1 MSRELGTRR
10 LFCVMMLVISLVTPA
25 LAERGHHAVTL
36 GATRSVA
43 YSREGDPAGSNGD
56 ESKLSVRPL
65 VVDGHVT
72 EWTTGE
78 MHEVTERSFVVRRA
92 LRINDALPGEKVSK
106 SGDWAWQRGPW
117 LLIDRVTGH
126 VTQLRLPDF
135 DPAVSDVVWFRDYAA
150 YCGVTASGKSLYAVV
165 AQIAVRKARLSRKL
179 AAFDPEHHL
188 WPVCA
193 EPVWQR
199 DPMRVTFQPTGGA
212 AHSFDLVG
220 SSAVLVEQDD
230 PEPGNEPKNQP
241 GNEQG
246 NEPASAPTSAPATAS
261 GNATTITPMKTT
273 VVSAPQFR
281 SAQPAGN
288 KPSGNQ
294 PSGNASGQPQR

>member
-1 MSRELGTRR
+1 MSREQRIPKQRSLLKRIGAVVLAIILGHAAAT
-10 LFCVMMLVISLVTPA
+10 A
-25 LAERGHHAVTL
+25 AAERGHHAVTL
-36 GATRSVA
+36 GATRSVP

-56 ESKLSVRPL
+56 ESKLAVRPL

-72 EWTTGE
+72 EWTTGPL
-78 MHEVTERSFVVRRA
+78 HEVTERSFVVRRA
-92 LRINDALPGEKVSK
+92 IRINDALPDEKVGK
-106 SGDWAWQRGPW
+106 SGDWVWQRGPW
-117 LLIDRVTGH
+117 LLIDRQTGH

-188 WPVCA
+188 WPACA

-230 PEPGNEPKNQP
+230 SEPGKEPGNES
-241 GNEQG
+241 
-246 NEPASAPTSAPATAS
+246 ASAPTSAPATAS

-273 VVSAPQFR
+273 VVISAPQSG

-288 KPSGNQ
+288 KPSGN
-294 PSGNASGQPQR
+294 ASGQPQR

>member
-1 MSRELGTRR
+1 MSREPGIRR
-10 LFCVMMLVISLVTPA
+10 LFCGMALLLAISLVTPA
-25 LAERGHHAVTL
+25 HAERGHHAVTL

-56 ESKLSVRPL
+56 ESKLAVRPL

-72 EWTTGE
+72 EWTTGAI
-78 MHEVTERSFVVRRA
+78 HEVTERSFVVRRA

-199 DPMRVTFQPTGGA
+199 DPMRVTFQPTGA
-212 AHSFDLVG
+212 AARSFDLVG

-230 PEPGNEPKNQP
+230 PEPR
-241 GNEQG
+241 
-246 NEPASAPTSAPATAS
+246 NEPASEPANASATTAS
-261 GNATTITPMKTT
+261 PATTITPMQTT
-273 VVSAPQFR
+273 VVGAPPSGSAK
-281 SAQPAGN
+281 PAGN
-288 KPSGNQ
+288 ESGK
-294 PSGNASGQPQR
+294 PQR

>member
-1 MSRELGTRR
+1 MSRKQGVLRERSILKWIGMVVLAST
-10 LFCVMMLVISLVTPA
+10 LCHPA
-25 LAERGHHAVTL
+25 VAERAHHAVTL
-36 GATRSVA
+36 GATRSVP

-56 ESKLSVRPL
+56 ENKLAVRPL
-65 VVDGHVT
+65 VVDGHAT

-92 LRINDALPGEKVSK
+92 IRINDALPDEKVGK
-106 SGDWAWQRGPW
+106 NGDWVWQRGPW

-150 YCGVTASGKSLYAVV
+150 YCGVTPSGKSLYAVV
-165 AQIAVRKARLSRKL
+165 AQIAVRKPRLSRKL

-199 DPMRVTFQPTGGA
+199 NPMRVTFQPTGGA

-230 PEPGNEPKNQP
+230 PEPG
-241 GNEQG
+241 
-246 NEPASAPTSAPATAS
+246 SAPGGEAGSAPVQVQ
-261 GNATTITPMKTT
+261 K
-273 VVSAPQFR
+273 SAPSSVSSGAPQSD
-281 SAQPAGN
+281 SAKPTGN
-288 KPSGNQ
+288 VPTGSG
-294 PSGNASGQPQR
+294 PQR